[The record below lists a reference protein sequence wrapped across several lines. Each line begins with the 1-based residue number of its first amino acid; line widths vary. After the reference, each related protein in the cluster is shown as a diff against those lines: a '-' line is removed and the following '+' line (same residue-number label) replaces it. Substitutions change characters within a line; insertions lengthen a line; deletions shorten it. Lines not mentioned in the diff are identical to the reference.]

1 VSNWALF
8 LHLIKGV
15 SLGFEIVEDGD
26 ESFFVIDLLIVRLGI
41 AWEPNG

>member
-1 VSNWALF
+1 VKNWAVF

-15 SLGFEIVEDGD
+15 SLGFEIVDEDS
-26 ESFFVIDLLIVRLGI
+26 ESFFVIDLLIVRIGI

>member
-1 VSNWALF
+1 VSNWAVF

-15 SLGFEIVEDGD
+15 SLGFEIVEEDG
-26 ESFFVIDLLIVRLGI
+26 ESFFIIDILIVRIGI